1 MIHNWRGQPQYGHQH
16 LRNNIPPEVI
26 QESVKQQKH
35 LDDYRHDSQDVEI
48 GHDYIFRVTR

>member
-35 LDDYRHDSQDVEI
+35 LDDYRHDSQDVDI